1 MSKEGRTV
9 SADFRMPDAM
19 WIRIEGLLPKF
30 RKSRKGGRPRL
41 PWRDVLDGIF
51 YVLRT
56 GCQWKALPPEFG
68 SGSSAHRYFQLLV
81 KKNLFQQLWLA
92 ALEEY
97 DDLKGLEWKWQS
109 MDGVMTKAP
118 LGGEKNRSQSNGSSQ
133 AWDQAQLVD
142 RRTGSAD
149 WTGRLRRQYA
159 R

>member
-1 MSKEGRTV
+1 
-9 SADFRMPDAM
+9 
-19 WIRIEGLLPKF
+19 
-30 RKSRKGGRPRL
+30 
-41 PWRDVLDGIF
+41 
-51 YVLRT
+51 
-56 GCQWKALPPEFG
+56 
-68 SGSSAHRYFQLLV
+68 V